1 MRKLLLSFAVL
12 FAGALSNAQEAFQPG
27 WQLGIMFGP
36 SYTAGDAAFNQ
47 LVSFPTLSGAAL
59 YQFSPVFTLRGELSG
74 YKAKGI
80 VDGNAFKFNY
90 LQLDADALF
99 DILNIFKYK
108 PERFA
113 SPYIFAGLGLN
124 TRFNNGAVGLVEHF
138 KDCSYVW
145 PGSVLGFTQKL
156 GIGTTMRIN
165 DKISVDV
172 EIADNLHS
180 NKFNSINEHWDIDQ
194 HINLLVGVRYT
205 FGKSKGK
212 FSSAK
217 SPASTVDSNIS
228 ILEVS
233 KAEESGK
240 DVTAPSG
247 EDAVASG
254 HNYLILF
261 RIGTSILNEKA
272 KTIIREMAGLLKSD
286 QNTRITVSGYSDGVT
301 GFPSLNWK
309 LSEHR
314 AKRVRDALVREG
326 IDIDRIT
333 IEFFGDTKEISEN
346 PVENRSAFC
355 VIK

>member
-1 MRKLLLSFAVL
+1 MRKFLLSFAVL
-12 FAGALSNAQEAFQPG
+12 FAGVLSNAQEAFQPG

-74 YKAKGI
+74 YKAKG
-80 VDGNAFKFNY
+80 VVEGNAFKFNY
-90 LQLDADALF
+90 LQLDADAMF

-145 PGSVLGFTQKL
+145 PGSVLGFTLKF

-180 NKFNSINEHWDIDQ
+180 NKFNSINDRWDLDQ
-194 HINLLVGVRYT
+194 HVNLLVGVRIAL
-205 FGKSKGK
+205 GKSKGR
-212 FSSAK
+212 SL
-217 SPASTVDSNIS
+217 PAAETASDNVCYVPIPEAP
-228 ILEVS
+228 L

-240 DVTAPSG
+240 EVTAPSC
-247 EDAVASG
+247 EDAVE

-272 KTIIREMAGLLKSD
+272 KTIIREMADLLKSD

-333 IEFFGDTKEISEN
+333 IEFFGDTKEISDN
-346 PVENRSAFC
+346 PVENRSVFC

>member
-12 FAGALSNAQEAFQPG
+12 FAGVLSNAQEAFQPG
-27 WQLGIMFGP
+27 WQFGIMFGP
-36 SYTAGDAAFNQ
+36 SYTSGDASFNR

-74 YKAKGI
+74 YKAKGV

-90 LQLDADALF
+90 VQLDADAVF
-99 DILNIFKYK
+99 DILNVFKYK
-108 PERFA
+108 AERFA
-113 SPYIFAGLGLN
+113 SPYIFAGIGLN

-138 KDCSYVW
+138 EDCSYVW

-156 GIGTTMRIN
+156 GIGTTMRLN

-172 EIADNLHS
+172 EIADNFHS
-180 NKFNSINEHWDIDQ
+180 NKFNSINDPWDIDQ
-194 HINLLVGVRYT
+194 HVNLLVGLRIA
-205 FGKSKGK
+205 FGKAKGK
-212 FSSAK
+212 SSPVTVAASTASYNFSS
-217 SPASTVDSNIS
+217 P
-228 ILEVS
+228 EVS
-233 KAEESGK
+233 KVEEPGK
-240 DVTAPSG
+240 ELTAPSC
-247 EDAVASG
+247 EDAVASE

-272 KTIIREMAGLLKSD
+272 NGIIREMAGLLKSD

-314 AKRVRDALVREG
+314 AERVRDALVREG
-326 IDIDRIT
+326 IDINRIT
-333 IEFFGDTKEISEN
+333 IEFFGDTKEISDN
-346 PVENRSAFC
+346 PVENRSVFC